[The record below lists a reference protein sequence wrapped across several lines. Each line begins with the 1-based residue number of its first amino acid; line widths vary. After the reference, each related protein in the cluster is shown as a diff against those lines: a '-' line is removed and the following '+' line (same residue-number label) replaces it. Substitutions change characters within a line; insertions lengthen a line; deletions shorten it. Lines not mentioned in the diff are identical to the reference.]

1 MFKNILLMLGHQDK
15 FSKKLISHLKKRCK
29 KLSVSYPSSNSK
41 NFFLMSKTNI
51 MILYF
56 ASEVNIF

>member
-41 NFFLMSKTNI
+41 IFLMSKTNI